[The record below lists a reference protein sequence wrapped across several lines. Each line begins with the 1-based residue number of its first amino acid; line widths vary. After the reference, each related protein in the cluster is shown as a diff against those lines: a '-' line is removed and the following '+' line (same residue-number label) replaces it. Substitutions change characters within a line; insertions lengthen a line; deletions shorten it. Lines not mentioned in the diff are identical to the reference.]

1 MTSTVPAVETSSAAA
16 RQAWRVS
23 GSSVWLVATLELKQ
37 RVRSTKWKWSLGIV
51 GALIGLVTLLVYA
64 ATHAVPFSSEVGG
77 DVTFSFVVFFVL
89 FLGLVVS
96 PTLSATTL
104 NGDVR
109 DGTLAPL
116 QITALSAADIV
127 LGKLLAAWVAS
138 LAFVAVS
145 VPFLVWGYVD
155 GDMPLGAM
163 LQVVAVLAVE
173 LLLVCAL
180 GLGWSA
186 MTARTAAS
194 AVLTYA
200 TVAVLTAVLPIVFGL
215 SAAAIRDTVDIT
227 YRSDRWVDPAEIDDP
242 NNLPPGVYETG
253 WGDYARCE
261 EYTEEQTVAR
271 TDLTWWMLAVNPYVI
286 VSDSSIAPGN
296 ARERGSGDYILGGLK
311 QAVREA
317 RLGPDSVRDWCSDGV
332 KTAEELERENTRDNL
347 PPVWPWGLAIQA
359 ALGAGAVALGVRR
372 ISVPY
377 AKLPSGSRVA

>member
-1 MTSTVPAVETSSAAA
+1 MTTESPVAQATSTAV
-16 RQAWRVS
+16 RQAWTVNPS
-23 GSSVWLVATLELKQ
+23 GLWLVAQLELKQ

-51 GALIGLVTLLVYA
+51 ALLIGAVTALVSA
-64 ATHAVPFSSEVGG
+64 ANHMAEGGEPSG

-116 QITALSAADIV
+116 QVTALSAADIV
-127 LGKLLAAWVAS
+127 LGKLVAAWIAS
-138 LAFVAVS
+138 LAFLAVA
-145 VPFLVWGYVD
+145 VPFLVWGYAD
-155 GDMPLGAM
+155 GSVPFWSV
-163 LQVVAVLAVE
+163 LQVVVVLAIE

-186 MTARTAAS
+186 LTARTAAS
-194 AVLTYA
+194 SVLTYT
-200 TVAVLTAVLPIVFGL
+200 TVAFLTAILPILFGL
-215 SAAAIRDTVDIT
+215 GAVVIQDEREVTFRDET
-227 YRSDRWVDPAEIDDP
+227 WVDPSEVTDP
-242 NNLPPGVYETG
+242 NNLPDGVYETP

-261 EYTEEQTVAR
+261 ERKDEETVSR

-296 ARERGSGDYILGGLK
+296 ADDFDGGTYILGGLK

-317 RLGPDSVRDWCSDGV
+317 RLGPDTVHDWCSDGV
-332 KTAEELERENTRDNL
+332 RTQEEIDRDNVRDSL

-359 ALGAGAVALGVRR
+359 VLGAGAVALGVRR

-377 AKLPSGSRVA
+377 AKLPTGSRVA